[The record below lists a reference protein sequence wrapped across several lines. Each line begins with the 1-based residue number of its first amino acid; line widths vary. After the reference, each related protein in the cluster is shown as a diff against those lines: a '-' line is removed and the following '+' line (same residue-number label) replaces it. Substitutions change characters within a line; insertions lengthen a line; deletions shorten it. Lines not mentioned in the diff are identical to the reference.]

1 MQYQNSL
8 KILCM
13 KYRGRKKNILT
24 VLKPVRYGKI
34 SITVYR
40 DISLEGYGASMG
52 NISTGWVWPPD
63 EKLMHINVLE
73 LKATLLAPKSFA
85 KAGHKQY
92 RSDNT
97 IAIHCIKKMQ
107 ATH

>member
-1 MQYQNSL
+1 
-8 KILCM
+8 
-13 KYRGRKKNILT
+13 
-24 VLKPVRYGKI
+24 
-34 SITVYR
+34 
-40 DISLEGYGASMG
+40 
-52 NISTGWVWPPD
+52 
-63 EKLMHINVLE
+63 MHINALE